1 MLNAAAEEKL
11 LRAIWSHLQIKLPLT
26 TIPAICS
33 RNNLLHPS
41 DPTLHILKTCLN
53 SANHALPGSADA
65 LRRRQRQ
72 RKPPQPLRPRLQR
85 RRWGT
90 ILQPFQSTAR
100 RTWPRGGSAIHRKV
114 HSLTTEHA
122 VYLLKTLHGMT
133 PAVCPIL
140 GRMLECQ

>member
-53 SANHALPGSADA
+53 SAKHAPPGSVGAP
-65 LRRRQRQ
+65 RWRQRQ
-72 RKPPQPLRPRLQR
+72 RKPPQPPRLRPRR
-85 RRWGT
+85 ERGT
-90 ILQPFQSTAR
+90 ILRQFRSTAR

-122 VYLLKTLHGMT
+122 INLSLKTLLLLT
-133 PAVCPIL
+133 FLPSVTFYTLLPQA
-140 GRMLECQ
+140 